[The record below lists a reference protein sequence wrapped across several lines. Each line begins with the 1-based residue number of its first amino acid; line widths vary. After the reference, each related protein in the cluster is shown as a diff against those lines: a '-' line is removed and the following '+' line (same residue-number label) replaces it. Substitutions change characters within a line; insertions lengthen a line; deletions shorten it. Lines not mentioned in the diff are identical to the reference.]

1 MGFTTA
7 CYIRK
12 NSKELQ
18 NKLKELGYRIC
29 PCCDFEN
36 AVWLSTLISE
46 PFKGEPS
53 VHGIG
58 YWDKEFEVSTPK
70 QECED
75 FAKTTSNIDCG
86 ENEEL
91 FLALTAL
98 RDDSDYMQWFVC
110 PKTHIKRLPGC
121 FGQIV
126 GMDGHYQEIVG
137 YEWYRHENKDNA
149 LTERLNATIQMEVE
163 DMEFLPH
170 KATVEEIIEHF
181 KK

>member
-18 NKLKELGYRIC
+18 DKLKELGYRIC

-58 YWDKEFEVSTPK
+58 YWDEEFEVSTPE

-75 FAKTTSNIDCG
+75 FAKTTNNINCG
-86 ENEEL
+86 TNEEL
-91 FLALTAL
+91 FLALSAL
-98 RDDSDYMQWFVC
+98 RDDTDVNQWFTDGKLWEKSNNNLPSHYMQ
-110 PKTHIKRLPGC
+110 LEG
-121 FGQIV
+121 
-126 GMDGHYQEIVG
+126 
-137 YEWYRHENKDNA
+137 
-149 LTERLNATIQMEVE
+149 
-163 DMEFLPH
+163 H

>member
-18 NKLKELGYRIC
+18 DKLKELGYRIC

-58 YWDKEFEVSTPK
+58 YWDEEFEVSTPE

-75 FAKTTSNIDCG
+75 FAKTTNNIDCG
-86 ENEEL
+86 TNEEL
-91 FLALTAL
+91 FLALAAL
-98 RDDSDYMQWFVC
+98 RDDTDKYQQFVC
-110 PKTHIKRLPGC
+110 IESYCDC
-121 FGQIV
+121 FDLFHDI
-126 GMDGHYQEIVG
+126 G
-137 YEWYRHENKDNA
+137 YFAKCITDRMPDSKYWR
-149 LTERLNATIQMEVE
+149 
-163 DMEFLPH
+163 
-170 KATVEEIIEHF
+170 KATAEEFIEHF
-181 KK
+181 KG